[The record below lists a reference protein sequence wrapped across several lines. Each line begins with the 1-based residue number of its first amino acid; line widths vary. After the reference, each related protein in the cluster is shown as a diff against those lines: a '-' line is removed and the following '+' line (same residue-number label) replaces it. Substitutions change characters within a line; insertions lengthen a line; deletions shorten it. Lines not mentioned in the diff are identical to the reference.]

1 MITYKELHLV
11 RRGLEV
17 ISGHFEDRLLV
28 LASLLDVDVAQ
39 QAAVVGNHLLD
50 GVVLNLDEIL

>member
-1 MITYKELHLV
+1 M

-17 ISGHFEDRLLV
+17 ISGNFEDRLLV

-39 QAAVVGNHLLD
+39 QAAVVWNHLLD
-50 GVVLNLDEIL
+50 GVVLNLDEVL

>member
-1 MITYKELHLV
+1 M